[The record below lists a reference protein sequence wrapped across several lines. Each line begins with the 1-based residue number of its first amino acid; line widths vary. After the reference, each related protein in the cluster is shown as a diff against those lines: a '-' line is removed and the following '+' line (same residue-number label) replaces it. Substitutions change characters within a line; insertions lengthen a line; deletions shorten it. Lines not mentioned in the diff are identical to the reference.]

1 MFWSWGERE
10 HETSENH
17 TQGDNISEPGYNLLY
32 WKENQVHL
40 FSGCVLHCTWG
51 DSTKGLLGKTRTLTH
66 HTHTHTNCNI
76 IHTKLLYCFWT
87 GSMQPDIPYS
97 VCFPVKIYQQF
108 FWWRR
113 WIARLVQKRG
123 KGVLPA
129 GCEWLLVI
137 CCWEIPYC
145 AVKAVGRLRYSN
157 SLKPEL
163 AFFQM

>member
-1 MFWSWGERE
+1 MKLVKTTHKLVISVSQDISCCTERKINCTYSQGVFYIA
-10 HETSENH
+10 HEEVAPKA
-17 TQGDNISEPGYNLLY
+17 Q
-32 WKENQVHL
+32 
-40 FSGCVLHCTWG
+40 
-51 DSTKGLLGKTRTLTH
+51 TRTLSH
-66 HTHTHTNCNI
+66 HTHTHTICNI

-87 GSMQPDIPYS
+87 GSMQCDIPYL
-97 VCFPVKIYQQF
+97 VCLPVKIYYQF

-129 GCEWLLVI
+129 GCEWLLEI
-137 CCWEIPYC
+137 CCWEIPHC
-145 AVKAVGRLRYSN
+145 AVKAVGRFRCSN

>member
-1 MFWSWGERE
+1 MFWSRGERE

-17 TQGDNISEPGYNLLY
+17 TQVGNISEPGYKLLY
-32 WKENQVHL
+32 WEENQLHL
-40 FSGCVLHCTWG
+40 LSGCVLHCTWG
-51 DSTKGLLGKTRTLTH
+51 GSTKGPNKDIVTP
-66 HTHTHTNCNI
+66 HTHTHTICNI

-87 GSMQPDIPYS
+87 GSMQCDIPYL
-97 VCFPVKIYQQF
+97 VCLPVKIYYQF

-129 GCEWLLVI
+129 GCEWLLEI
-137 CCWEIPYC
+137 CCWEIPHC
-145 AVKAVGRLRYSN
+145 AVKAVGRFRCSN